1 MEEIILGG
9 DNTAECIDG
18 LRTNVQRKMYLLDQ
32 LFNKIKKLWAFSNI
46 YLNLAI
52 NLMNKNKVI

>member
-32 LFNKIKKLWAFSNI
+32 LFNKIKKLWAFFK
-46 YLNLAI
+46 YLS
-52 NLMNKNKVI
+52 